1 MTWSL
6 AIVGLGGVV
15 VWLLAGNIREPQP
28 ETQDERDET
37 DLLTGVYG
45 DEDDLGF

>member
-1 MTWSL
+1 MTWAL
-6 AIVGLGGVV
+6 AIVGLGVVV
-15 VWLLAGNIREPQP
+15 VWLLADTTHESQP

-45 DEDDLGF
+45 DEYDLGF